1 LVQLLSQLTTRVE
14 TDMAKFENVVQ
25 EPAFIKIIN
34 QIKEQIS
41 SGDLQPGDRLPP
53 ERQLAE
59 MMGVN
64 RHTVREALKT
74 LEYMGVVECKTGRGT
89 IINNLGQDLL
99 IDQISQA
106 AGFSPQ
112 QLLADVMELRLLLE
126 PGIAALAAERAT
138 EQDLTAMQEAMNDLE
153 REFDN
158 GCLGTDADE
167 RLHIALAKAT
177 HNATIYRLAG
187 PMLKM
192 LEQYREKSLRIRTRR
207 SETLQEHTKI
217 FEAVKNR
224 QPEAASKA
232 MVEHLNKVKRVF

>member
-1 LVQLLSQLTTRVE
+1 
-14 TDMAKFENVVQ
+14 MAKFQNVVQ
-25 EPAFIKIIN
+25 EPAFVKIIN
-34 QIKEQIS
+34 QIKDQIS
-41 SGDLQPGDRLPP
+41 SGDLLPGDRLPP

-74 LEYMGVVECKTGRGT
+74 LEYMGVVECKTGMGT

-112 QLLADVMELRLLLE
+112 QLLSDIMELRLLLE

-138 EQDLTAMQEAMNDLE
+138 DSELAAMQEAMNDLE
-153 REFDN
+153 KEFSN
-158 GCLGTDADE
+158 SCLGTDADE

-192 LEQYREKSLRIRTRR
+192 LAQYREKSLKIKSRR
-207 SETLQEHTKI
+207 SETLKEHNKI
-217 FEAVKNR
+217 FQAVKNR
-224 QPEAASKA
+224 QPQAASEA
-232 MVEHLNKVKRVF
+232 MTQHLNKVKGVF

>member
-1 LVQLLSQLTTRVE
+1 
-14 TDMAKFENVVQ
+14 MAKFENVVQ
-25 EPAFIKIIN
+25 EPAFVKIIN

-41 SGDLQPGDRLPP
+41 NGELQPGDRLPP

-74 LEYMGVVECKTGRGT
+74 LEYMGVVDCKTGMGT
-89 IINNLGQDLL
+89 VINNLGQDLL
-99 IDQISQA
+99 IDQICQA
-106 AGFSPQ
+106 TDFSPQ
-112 QLLADVMELRLLLE
+112 QLLSDIMELRFLLE
-126 PGIAALAAERAT
+126 PGIAALAAQRAT
-138 EQDLTAMQEAMNDLE
+138 QPELAAMQEAMNDLE
-153 REFDN
+153 KEFDN

-192 LEQYREKSLRIRTRR
+192 LEQYREKSLEIKTRR
-207 SETLQEHTKI
+207 SETLSEHNKI
-217 FEAVKNR
+217 FQAVKNR
-224 QPEAASKA
+224 QPEEASVA
-232 MVEHLNKVKRVF
+232 MTEHLKKVKDVL